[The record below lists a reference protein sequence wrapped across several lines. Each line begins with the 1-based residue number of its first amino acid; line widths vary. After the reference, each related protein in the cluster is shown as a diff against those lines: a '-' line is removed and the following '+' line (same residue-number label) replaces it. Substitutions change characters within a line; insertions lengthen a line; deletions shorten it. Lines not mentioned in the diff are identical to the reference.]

1 MEGMGIS
8 ALLIAAT
15 ASNQTLRPTERLLET
30 AIGGVEMAITTLPP
44 PPHTSASAPT
54 ECGGSGSGGH
64 GALIALFA

>member
-1 MEGMGIS
+1 MGIS

-44 PPHTSASAPT
+44 PPHTLLPLPQQNVVAV
-54 ECGGSGSGGH
+54 EVGVMGR
-64 GALIALFA
+64 